1 MGLTVMTIIIRY
13 RNYYFVHCQ
22 RTQQFPRL
30 ALTSLKHGLHLSK
43 KLQKLKVSKY
53 SVASHR
59 LRNYRF
65 LRVETLNLRGDWE
78 RDNL

>member
-1 MGLTVMTIIIRY
+1 LPFCILIEAYSLEKTALMLETKA
-13 RNYYFVHCQ
+13 
-22 RTQQFPRL
+22 L
-30 ALTSLKHGLHLSK
+30 ASLKRGLNLSK

-65 LRVETLNLRGDWE
+65 LRVETLNLRGNGE

>member
-1 MGLTVMTIIIRY
+1 MLETKA
-13 RNYYFVHCQ
+13 
-22 RTQQFPRL
+22 L
-30 ALTSLKHGLHLSK
+30 ASLKRGLNLSK
-43 KLQKLKVSKY
+43 KFQKPKVSKY

-65 LRVETLNLRGDWE
+65 LRVENLNLRGNGE

>member
-1 MGLTVMTIIIRY
+1 LPFCISIEAYSLEKTALMLETKA
-13 RNYYFVHCQ
+13 
-22 RTQQFPRL
+22 L
-30 ALTSLKHGLHLSK
+30 ASLKRGLNLSK

-65 LRVETLNLRGDWE
+65 LRVETLNLRGNGE

>member
-1 MGLTVMTIIIRY
+1 MLEIKA
-13 RNYYFVHCQ
+13 
-22 RTQQFPRL
+22 L
-30 ALTSLKHGLHLSK
+30 ASLKRGLNLSK
-43 KLQKLKVSKY
+43 KFQKLKVSKY

-65 LRVETLNLRGDWE
+65 LRVENLNLRGNGE

>member
-1 MGLTVMTIIIRY
+1 MLETK
-13 RNYYFVHCQ
+13 
-22 RTQQFPRL
+22 
-30 ALTSLKHGLHLSK
+30 ALVSLKRSLNLSK
-43 KLQKLKVSKY
+43 KFQKLEVSKY

-65 LRVETLNLRGDWE
+65 LRVETLNLRGNGE

>member
-1 MGLTVMTIIIRY
+1 MLETKA
-13 RNYYFVHCQ
+13 
-22 RTQQFPRL
+22 L
-30 ALTSLKHGLHLSK
+30 ASLKRGLNLSK
-43 KLQKLKVSKY
+43 KFQKLKVSKY

-65 LRVETLNLRGDWE
+65 LRVETLNLRGNGE